1 MNITS
6 INSAIMQG
14 NFTNAELTSIID
26 AVQFTKAQL
35 GRATK
40 RQLTI
45 GTSVQFTSSRTG
57 QVISGTV
64 KKIAIKYVTVS
75 TLQGQWKVPANM
87 LEIA

>member
-1 MNITS
+1 MDITS

>member
-1 MNITS
+1 MDITS
-6 INSAIMQG
+6 IKSAIMQG
-14 NFTNAELTSIID
+14 NFTNAQLTSIID

-35 GRATK
+35 GRQTK

-45 GTSVQFTSSRTG
+45 GTSVRFTSSRTG
-57 QVISGTV
+57 QIISGTV